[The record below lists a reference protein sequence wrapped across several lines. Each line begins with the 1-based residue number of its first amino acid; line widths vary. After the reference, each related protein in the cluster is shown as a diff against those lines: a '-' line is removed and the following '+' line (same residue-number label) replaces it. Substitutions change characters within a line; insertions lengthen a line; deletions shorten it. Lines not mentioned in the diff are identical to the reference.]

1 MAALLAVTLAV
12 MNASDRRSFGALDDG
27 VSWVDGGEVVVAWHV
42 SPGSPAARAGIRAGD
57 QLKVLDG
64 NEISSAV
71 QATRQLY
78 GAAGSKE
85 ISYQLV
91 RNGEGFQV
99 SLTPQWKTSAGLLQD
114 CLLVVG
120 FLFLAIG
127 LVVVSRRDV
136 ASGATHFFL
145 LCLTSFIL
153 YAFSHS
159 GRFDTFDWTIYWLD
173 AVAWVLQPA
182 LFLHF
187 CLNFPARV
195 SIGGLGFPRAFV
207 YVPGWILLA
216 GHVLVAGG
224 LLSLAGSQEASLRVL
239 ERVQTVYLA
248 AFFMA
253 GVIVLYLSSRRVS
266 AALVRQQLR
275 WLSWGSA
282 LALAPFTLL
291 YAVPYVLGRV
301 PVGGMEFSALS
312 LGLMPLTF
320 AYAVVR
326 YRLMDVELLFRRG
339 FVYSLATGAMVA
351 LYFGV
356 TALMADVFRS
366 AAHLTSRAGW
376 IVAIVITAL
385 LFRPVVNWIQQGLD
399 RTFYRDRFAYR
410 KTLLDFA
417 RDLGSEVR
425 LDPLLD
431 ALLDRLSQTLNIE
444 RAAIFL
450 EDTSTRSFRLSRFV
464 GFSVEKSLDLSFLN
478 TPTSEF
484 RKGHLFFGSFHDL
497 PSEPP
502 GRREAM
508 EALELH
514 YYVPLSTRGRVA
526 GYLGLGKTRSG
537 EFLSSEDVEL
547 VRTLAGY
554 FSIALEN
561 SRLYKSLEEKVQEY
575 ERLKDFNENILE
587 SGSTGVVAENL
598 AGRVEYWNT
607 AMEMLYGLPR
617 AGVLGRPTAE
627 IFSPELVADIRL
639 SSVLGETRSL
649 YKHKLLSHDGRRP
662 TVNISVTPLRE
673 KNGNLLGRLLLFNN
687 ITDRV
692 RLEDQV
698 AQAEKLSSI
707 GMLAAGVAHEVNTP
721 LAVISSQTQML
732 RKMVPSDDPKRG
744 FLEKIIKQTFRASD
758 IVNHLLKFSRTTGTE
773 FKETD
778 LNKVLGETLVL
789 LDHVLDAGRITVE
802 SRLSPE
808 LPLIQGNSGRL
819 QQVFMNLI
827 LNARDAMLGGGRL
840 LISTWQENSSVMVE
854 VVDSGVGIPNR
865 DLRKIY
871 DPFFT
876 TKSGSRGTGLGLA
889 VSYGIIR
896 EHSGTVQVQS
906 EPGQGTTFRLEFQAL
921 RKPVHA

>member
-1 MAALLAVTLAV
+1 
-12 MNASDRRSFGALDDG
+12 
-27 VSWVDGGEVVVAWHV
+27 
-42 SPGSPAARAGIRAGD
+42 
-57 QLKVLDG
+57 
-64 NEISSAV
+64 
-71 QATRQLY
+71 
-78 GAAGSKE
+78 
-85 ISYQLV
+85 
-91 RNGEGFQV
+91 
-99 SLTPQWKTSAGLLQD
+99 
-114 CLLVVG
+114 
-120 FLFLAIG
+120 
-127 LVVVSRRDV
+127 
-136 ASGATHFFL
+136 
-145 LCLTSFIL
+145 
-153 YAFSHS
+153 
-159 GRFDTFDWTIYWLD
+159 
-173 AVAWVLQPA
+173 
-182 LFLHF
+182 
-187 CLNFPARV
+187 
-195 SIGGLGFPRAFV
+195 
-207 YVPGWILLA
+207 
-216 GHVLVAGG
+216 
-224 LLSLAGSQEASLRVL
+224 
-239 ERVQTVYLA
+239 
-248 AFFMA
+248 
-253 GVIVLYLSSRRVS
+253 
-266 AALVRQQLR
+266 
-275 WLSWGSA
+275 
-282 LALAPFTLL
+282 
-291 YAVPYVLGRV
+291 
-301 PVGGMEFSALS
+301 
-312 LGLMPLTF
+312 
-320 AYAVVR
+320 
-326 YRLMDVELLFRRG
+326 
-339 FVYSLATGAMVA
+339 
-351 LYFGV
+351 
-356 TALMADVFRS
+356 
-366 AAHLTSRAGW
+366 
-376 IVAIVITAL
+376 
-385 LFRPVVNWIQQGLD
+385 
-399 RTFYRDRFAYR
+399 
-410 KTLLDFA
+410 
-417 RDLGSEVR
+417 
-425 LDPLLD
+425 
-431 ALLDRLSQTLNIE
+431 
-444 RAAIFL
+444 
-450 EDTSTRSFRLSRFV
+450 
-464 GFSVEKSLDLSFLN
+464 
-478 TPTSEF
+478 
-484 RKGHLFFGSFHDL
+484 
-497 PSEPP
+497 
-502 GRREAM
+502 M

-617 AGVLGRPTAE
+617 AGVLGRLTAE

-732 RKMVPSDDPKRG
+732 RKMVPSGDPKRG
-744 FLEKIIKQTFRASD
+744 FLDKIIKQTFRASE

-773 FKETD
+773 LKETD
-778 LNKVLGETLVL
+778 LNKVLGETLLL

-808 LPLIQGNSGRL
+808 LSLIQGNSGRL

-827 LNARDAMLGGGRL
+827 LNARDAMPGGGRL

-854 VVDSGVGIPNR
+854 VVDSGVGISNR